1 MLNWISQNAQALNFF
16 ANIGTLIIWLV
27 YAQLLYLGFRRQR
40 HVHMVINRGKRKD
53 INALCI
59 ISNMS
64 KEPVY
69 IEYIIAELETS
80 EGTLTLDI
88 TDLDQ
93 AYNEGDEKSE
103 QEQKTIPLSD
113 NTRQGPLLSGEFLHI
128 GSFSNVI
135 KRLARQGEIAM
146 EGQRPKGNLDFLSLK
161 IQLICM
167 YGPEN
172 SPFSA
177 ERSYDLSKQEPY
189 DTLIPLSWDTKQS
202 DSIFQRYRLKKRL
215 AKLEESNFSSLE
227 SFKSKKY

>member
-1 MLNWISQNAQALNFF
+1 MLNWISQNAQSLNFF
-16 ANIGTLIIWLV
+16 ANVGTLIIWLV

-40 HVHMVINRGKRKD
+40 HVHMIINRGWRKD

-93 AYNEGDEKSE
+93 EYNEGDEESE
-103 QEQKTIPLSD
+103 QQKPISLNDS
-113 NTRQGPLLSGEFLHI
+113 TRQGPLHSGDFLHI
-128 GSFSNVI
+128 GSFSNVV
-135 KRLARQGEIAM
+135 KRLASQGKIEM
-146 EGQRPKGNLDFLSLK
+146 EEHRPTGNLEFLSLK
-161 IQLICM
+161 IELICM

-177 ERSYDLSKQEPY
+177 QRSYDLRKQEPY
-189 DTLIPLSWDTKQS
+189 GTLVPLSWDTKQS
-202 DSIFQRYRLKKRL
+202 VSLFQRHRLKKRL
-215 AKLEESNFSSLE
+215 AKLEETNFSSLE
-227 SFKSKKY
+227 SFHSSKR

>member
-16 ANIGTLIIWLV
+16 ANVGTLIIWLV

-40 HVHMVINRGKRKD
+40 HVHVIINRGKRKD

-64 KEPVY
+64 QEPVY

-80 EGTLTLDI
+80 EGTLTLDV

-93 AYNEGDEKSE
+93 EYNEGDKDSE
-103 QEQKTIPLSD
+103 QQKAMSLNDS
-113 NTRQGPLLSGEFLHI
+113 TRQGPLHSGDFMHI

-135 KRLARQGEIAM
+135 KRLASEGGIEM
-146 EGQRPKGNLDFLSLK
+146 EGHRPKGNLDFWSLK
-161 IQLICM
+161 IELICM
-167 YGPEN
+167 YGPKR

-189 DTLIPLSWDTKQS
+189 GTLVPLSWDTKQL
-202 DSIFQRYRLKKRL
+202 DSLFQRYRLKKRL
-215 AKLEESNFSSLE
+215 AKLEETNFSSLE
-227 SFKSKKY
+227 SFHSSKR